1 MFLKGL
7 MGYLPANLLQGLVGF
22 LTLTIFTRI
31 LSPEDYGRYAL
42 ALGVTNLT
50 YTVCF
55 CWIEAAMARFYPVEK
70 KDNIEAPELYGTLYR
85 LHAAVAALFVAICAL
100 GFYFWRTTTPGSHA
114 LKLAMGAGLA
124 SIIFR
129 SLLRMAQEQRRS
141 EGRVPEA
148 ASMDMLQTGGGF
160 LLGIAFAILGVKG
173 GAPLLGAGVM
183 AALLLPFVV
192 REDWGRA
199 LKGRWSAPRASGYAH
214 YGFPIT
220 LSLILS
226 LGLYTLD
233 RFLIAHFMNEADV
246 GAYQAGF
253 SLASRVVDVLFIW
266 FGAAGVP
273 AMINALE
280 SDGDRGLKAEARQQI
295 LLISMLAFPAVAGL
309 INLAPPLTQLLIGEH
324 LRGQALAITP
334 LVTLGALLAGLNNGY
349 FLLPFSLTKKTHLLI
364 LAMSAPAI
372 ANIALNLVLI
382 PRMGLQGAALAY
394 VLSFAIGI
402 AASWLLGHKAIVLPL
417 PLADLAKI
425 SASSAI
431 MALAVSHIPSM
442 GMILDLLVKPPAGIL
457 IYAVLVLGLD
467 VAGAR
472 GHFSTLIG
480 RFAPTP
486 RST

>member
-7 MGYLPANLLQGLVGF
+7 MGYLPANLLQGVIGF

-42 ALGVTNLT
+42 ALGVTSLV
-50 YTVCF
+50 YTACF
-55 CWIEAAMARFYPVEK
+55 CWIEAAMARFYPVERR
-70 KDNIEAPELYGTLYR
+70 DDADAPELYGTLYR
-85 LHAAVAALFVAICAL
+85 LFAAVALLLTGISAL
-100 GFYFWRTTTPGSHA
+100 GLYLWPTPTPGGQA
-114 LKLAMGAGLA
+114 LKIAIGAGLI
-124 SIIFR
+124 SIVSR

-141 EGRVPEA
+141 EGRVT
-148 ASMDMLQTGGGF
+148 ASAGMDMLQNGGGF
-160 LLGIAFAILGVKG
+160 VLGVLFAYLGLKG

-183 AALLLPFVV
+183 ALILLPFFV

-199 LKGRWSAPRASGYAH
+199 RRGVWSAPKAVSYAR

-233 RFLIAHFMNEADV
+233 RFLIAHFMSEADV

-273 AMINALE
+273 SMIHALE
-280 SDGDRGLKAEARQQI
+280 TGGDKALKDEARQQI
-295 LLISMLAFPAVAGL
+295 LLIALLAFPAVVG
-309 INLAPPLTQLLIGEH
+309 IISLASPLTELLIGED
-324 LRGQALAITP
+324 LRGKALAITP
-334 LVTLGALLAGLNNGY
+334 LITVGALLNGLNNGY

-372 ANIALNLVLI
+372 ANIALNLFLI

-394 VLSFAIGI
+394 VLSFGVGI
-402 AASWLLGHKAIVLPL
+402 AASWLLGLRATALPV
-417 PLADLAKI
+417 PIFD
-425 SASSAI
+425 
-431 MALAVSHIPSM
+431 
-442 GMILDLLVKPPAGIL
+442 LVKIAASAALMGLGLSMIPPLGMVVELIIKPPLGML
-457 IYAVLVLGLD
+457 IYAALIFGLD
-467 VAGAR
+467 ICGAR
-472 GHFSTLIG
+472 SHARRLAGKFLPPSKT
-480 RFAPTP
+480 A
-486 RST
+486 